1 MLSLSGEVL
10 FSASGWNCFSIRT
23 ESRSSWKFVLE
34 KTTEKRD
41 WKTDI
46 LNNSFPN
53 LLLILQLKLP
63 QLRIWVAASARQ
75 LFVADFL

>member
-1 MLSLSGEVL
+1 
-10 FSASGWNCFSIRT
+10 
-23 ESRSSWKFVLE
+23 VLE
-34 KTTEKRD
+34 KNTEKRD